1 MFRVNLRRWRVPV
14 LLIAGAATLAVLW
27 SGQRAPSGG
36 GWSQAPPEVRA
47 LLWPEPQSLPAFRLT
62 TQHGL
67 DFGPESLH
75 GQWGF
80 VFFGYLH
87 CPDVCPLTLHAL
99 REFRR
104 ALIERD
110 RNAAGYRFVFVSID
124 PDRDSAQDMVSYLDY
139 FDPAFIG
146 LTGPPEALEPL
157 TRALAVKVVAFENDG
172 GVASIDHTSSVM
184 VIDPQGRVVGALS
197 PPHEPGRLLESF
209 ESLRRY
215 LQP

>member
-1 MFRVNLRRWRVPV
+1 M
-14 LLIAGAATLAVLW
+14 AGVAALAGGW
-27 SGQRAPSGG
+27 NARQAPSGG

-47 LLWPEPQSLPAFRLT
+47 VLWPEPLPLPGFRLS
-62 TQHGL
+62 TQHGK
-67 DFGPESLH
+67 DFGPESLR
-75 GQWGF
+75 GQWSF

-104 ALIERD
+104 TLVERD
-110 RNAAGYRFVFVSID
+110 RRAEAYRFVFVSID
-124 PDRDSAQDMVSYLDY
+124 PERDDAQDMDPYLAY
-139 FDPAFIG
+139 FDPTFIG
-146 LTGPPEALEPL
+146 LTGSPEALEPL
-157 TRALAVKVVAFENDG
+157 TSALAVKVVAFEDDG

-184 VIDPQGRVVGALS
+184 VIDPQGRAVGALP
-197 PPHEPGRLLESF
+197 PPHEPGRLFESF